1 MQTLEAISKRC
12 SLKTHLSKKPVEPEK
27 IAQVLDAARL
37 APSARNLQPWRF
49 VVVQGDEAIAEL
61 ANAFNETNQ
70 EVRNAAVI
78 IVICGRE
85 EDDVTR
91 DGKPYYLFDLGLAV
105 ENLLL
110 AATDLGLCTHPI
122 LSFDEGEM
130 KRILEIPGDYHVVLA
145 TPLAYP
151 AEASYDEA
159 AADKLGER
167 TRKELGEITHHGKW
181 GVRRF
186 HCF

>member
-49 VVVQGDEAIAEL
+49 VVVQGDEAVAEL

-78 IVICGRE
+78 IVICARE

-91 DGKPYYLFDLGLAV
+91 DGKPYFLFDAGLAV

-110 AATDLGLCTHPI
+110 AATELGLVTHPI
-122 LSFDEGEM
+122 LSLDEGETR
-130 KRILEIPGDYHVVLA
+130 RILEIPDEYRVVLA

-151 AEASYDEA
+151 VESSYDEA
-159 AADKLGER
+159 AEER
-167 TRKELGEITHHGKW
+167 LRERIRKSLDEIAFYGKW
-181 GVRRF
+181 EKRGTV
-186 HCF
+186 

>member
-1 MQTLEAISKRC
+1 MQTAIRKRC
-12 SLKTHLSKKPVEPEK
+12 SLKLHLSKKPVEPEK
-27 IAQVLDAARL
+27 IDLVLDAARL

-49 VVVQGDEAIAEL
+49 VVVQGDEAIEEL
-61 ANAFNETNQ
+61 AGAFNETNQ
-70 EVRNAAVI
+70 EVRNAPVI
-78 IVICGRE
+78 IVVCARE

-130 KRILEIPGDYHVVLA
+130 RHILEIPEEYRIVVA

-151 AEASYDEA
+151 AEPSYDEA
-159 AADKLGER
+159 AEERLRDR
-167 TRKELGEITHHGKW
+167 TRKDLGEITHYGKW
-181 GVRRF
+181 GSQRPA
-186 HCF
+186 